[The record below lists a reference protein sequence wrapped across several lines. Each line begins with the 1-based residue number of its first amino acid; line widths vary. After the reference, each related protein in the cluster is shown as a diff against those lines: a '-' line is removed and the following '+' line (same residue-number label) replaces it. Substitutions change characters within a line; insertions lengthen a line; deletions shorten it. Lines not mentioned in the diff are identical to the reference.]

1 MLRKQ
6 QKETAAPTRSC
17 PVGPDCTLER
27 RINFPGSSLAM
38 SFQAPEGTMLLPVP
52 SRLEQVQVA
61 VIIGPAGPTKGYP
74 REENTPTH
82 LLAEGRL
89 SNDRRVWIVYLTMT
103 LQDGAATATNRP
115 SLAGKRALHHQR
127 RSKTPAIFVLL
138 VLAHSQMAALGFFDV
153 RAERQ
158 GQSVVI
164 RF

>member
-1 MLRKQ
+1 
-6 QKETAAPTRSC
+6 
-17 PVGPDCTLER
+17 
-27 RINFPGSSLAM
+27 
-38 SFQAPEGTMLLPVP
+38 MLLPVP

-74 REENTPTH
+74 REKNTPTH

-138 VLAHSQMAALGFFDV
+138 VLAHSQMAAWVF
-153 RAERQ
+153 
-158 GQSVVI
+158 
-164 RF
+164 